1 MSDQSAL
8 DNKYFID
15 KYVYNCPFCNRR
27 NVSYVI
33 SDYGAFNWTN
43 EKKCFFYLSY
53 CKSCYNEALHL
64 SFTDLKIEEVSYA
77 STESRFIE
85 NNEDLDSFFFYSVP
99 TSFFSLN
106 DNIPKII
113 RELLIEAE
121 GCLKSNYLTG
131 ASACTRKII
140 YELTTI
146 GKGTGDNYDERIKSL
161 KIIYNKID
169 PTYFDTLLTIQQLTS
184 EKVHENSYDNWESK
198 YIKLILATIT
208 EILNEIYV
216 IPEIRKAKRSSILE
230 LKDKILGKKDKP
242 ISETDVPKSVE

>member
-1 MSDQSAL
+1 MTDQSAL

-15 KYVYNCPFCNRR
+15 NHVYNCPFCNRR
-27 NVSYVI
+27 NVVYDI
-33 SDYGAFNWTN
+33 SGFGEFDWTN
-43 EKKCFFYLSY
+43 EKKCYFYMTHCHS
-53 CKSCYNEALHL
+53 CKKEALHL
-64 SFTDLKIEEVSYA
+64 SYRDIELK
-77 STESRFIE
+77 STRLHYLMPKQFDEQIG
-85 NNEDLDSFFFYSVP
+85 DLDSCFFYSVP

-113 RELLIEAE
+113 RTLLIEAE

-161 KIIYNKID
+161 KKIYNKID

-198 YIKLILATIT
+198 FIKLILATIT
-208 EILNEIYV
+208 EILNEIFV
-216 IPEIRKAKRSSILE
+216 IPNLRKEKRSGILA
-230 LKDKILGKKDKP
+230 LKDKILGTKEKTVTKVVDSTKD
-242 ISETDVPKSVE
+242 

>member
-1 MSDQSAL
+1 M
-8 DNKYFID
+8 D
-15 KYVYNCPFCNRR
+15 K
-27 NVSYVI
+27 
-33 SDYGAFNWTN
+33 W
-43 EKKCFFYLSY
+43 KKCFFYLSY

>member
-53 CKSCYNEALHL
+53 CKSCYKEALHL

-77 STESRFIE
+77 STESRFID

-106 DNIPKII
+106 ENIPKII
-113 RELLIEAE
+113 RKLIIEAE
-121 GCLKSNYLTG
+121 GCLKSNFLTG
-131 ASACTRKII
+131 ASACIRKIV
-140 YELTTI
+140 YELTI
-146 GKGTGDNYDERIKSL
+146 IEKGSGDNYDDRIKSL
-161 KIIYNKID
+161 KKIFKNID
-169 PTYFDTLLTIQQLTS
+169 STYFDTLLTIQQLTS
-184 EKVHENSYDNWESK
+184 DKVHENSYDNWDSK
-198 YIKLILATIT
+198 YIRLILATLT

-216 IPEIRKAKRSSILE
+216 IPELRKAKRSSILE
-230 LKDKILGKKDKP
+230 LKDKILGKKEKTVAKVVDSTK
-242 ISETDVPKSVE
+242 D